1 MHDTFLIP
9 VGTQV
14 VLRSA
19 HPVPHAAEPKPTG
32 RVGVVVDAP
41 DSNERAY
48 LVRFVDGREL
58 TVKFG
63 ELLVRKLDAADVTVT
78 PGPDVAAFV
87 VLRVVVGSRAFGLSA
102 DSSDEDRRGVYRP
115 PADWH
120 WSLVKPPEQV
130 ESFAP
135 GIEEVVWELEKFLR
149 LALQAN
155 PNILEVL
162 WSPLVLHAD
171 EIGTELRELR
181 TAFLSKRLFQTYS
194 GYVLSQFRLM
204 RKGFE
209 KSGTFK
215 VKHAM
220 HLLRLLHSGAH
231 ALRER
236 DIRVDVAEHREE
248 LLAVRR
254 GERTFDEV
262 AARALQLNAE
272 FEAAYVATELPDKPD
287 TERVNGFLVSA
298 RRKAVSPRH
307 AGERSPP

>member
-1 MHDTFLIP
+1 MHDSFIIP

-14 VLRSA
+14 VLRYA
-19 HPVPHAAEPKPTG
+19 HPVPHSTEPKPAG
-32 RVGVVVDAP
+32 SVGVVVDAP
-41 DSNERAY
+41 ESNDRAY
-48 LVRFVDGREL
+48 LVRFLDGREL

-63 ELLVRKLDAADVTVT
+63 ELLVRKHDAADVTVT
-78 PGPDVAAFV
+78 PGPDVTAFV
-87 VLRVVVGSRAFGLSA
+87 VLRVVLGSRAFGLSTE
-102 DSSDEDRRGVYRP
+102 SSDEDRRGVFLP

-130 ESFAP
+130 ELFAP
-135 GIEEVVWELEKFLR
+135 GVEETVWELEKFLR

-171 EIGTELRELR
+171 EIGTELRRLR

-209 KSGTFK
+209 RNGTYK

-220 HLLRLLHSGAH
+220 HLLRLLHSGTH
-231 ALRER
+231 AMRER

-254 GERTFDEV
+254 GERTFEEV
-262 AARALQLNAE
+262 AARALELNAE
-272 FEAAYVATELPDKPD
+272 FEKAFQATELPDRPD
-287 TERVNGFLVSA
+287 FERVNAFLVSA
-298 RRKAVSPRH
+298 RRRA
-307 AGERSPP
+307 ALGERGA

>member
-1 MHDTFLIP
+1 MSDTFLIP

-14 VLRSA
+14 VLRYA
-19 HPVPHAAEPKPTG
+19 HPMPHAPEPKPAG
-32 RVGVVVDAP
+32 SVGVVVDAP
-41 DSNERAY
+41 QSNDRAY
-48 LVRFVDGREL
+48 LVRFVDGQEL

-63 ELLVRKLDAADVTVT
+63 ELLVRKRDAADVTVT
-78 PGPDVAAFV
+78 PGPDVSRFV
-87 VLRVVVGSRAFGLSA
+87 VLRVVLGSRAFGLST
-102 DSSDEDRRGVYRP
+102 DSSDEDRRGVYLP

-135 GIEEVVWELEKFLR
+135 GVEEVVWELEKFLR

-162 WSPLVLHAD
+162 WSPLVRHAD
-171 EIGTELRELR
+171 GVGTELRELR

-204 RKGFE
+204 RKGFA

-220 HLLRLLHSGAH
+220 HLLRLLHSGTH
-231 ALRER
+231 AMRER
-236 DIRVDVAEHREE
+236 DIRVDVADHREE

-262 AARALQLNAE
+262 AARALQLNAH
-272 FEAAYVATELPDKPD
+272 FEAAYSATALPEKPD
-287 TERVNGFLVSA
+287 FERVNAFLIAA
-298 RRKAVSPRH
+298 RRRAK
-307 AGERSPP
+307 

>member
-1 MHDTFLIP
+1 MNDSFIIP

-14 VLRSA
+14 VLRYA
-19 HPVPHAAEPKPTG
+19 HPIPHSAEPKPAG
-32 RVGVVVDAP
+32 SVGVIVDAP
-41 DSNERAY
+41 ESNDRAY
-48 LVRFVDGREL
+48 LVRFLDGREL

-78 PGPDVAAFV
+78 PGPDVTEFV
-87 VLRVVVGSRAFGLSA
+87 VLRVVLGSRAFGLSTE
-102 DSSDEDRRGVYRP
+102 SSDEDRRGVYLP

-120 WSLVKPPEQV
+120 WGLVKPPEQV
-130 ESFAP
+130 ELFAP
-135 GIEEVVWELEKFLR
+135 GVEETVWELEKFLR

-171 EIGTELRELR
+171 EIGTELRGLR

-209 KSGTFK
+209 RSGTFK

-220 HLLRLLHSGAH
+220 HLLRLLHSGTH
-231 ALRER
+231 AMRER

-254 GERTFDEV
+254 GERTFEEV
-262 AARALQLNAE
+262 AARALELNAE
-272 FEAAYVATELPDKPD
+272 FEKAFQATELPDRPD
-287 TERVNGFLVSA
+287 FERVNAFLVSA
-298 RRKAVSPRH
+298 RRRA
-307 AGERSPP
+307 A

>member
-1 MHDTFLIP
+1 MSDTFLIP

-14 VLRSA
+14 VLRYA
-19 HPVPHAAEPKPTG
+19 RPMPHSPEPKPAG
-32 RVGVVVDAP
+32 SVGVVIDAP

-48 LVRFVDGREL
+48 LVRFVDGQEL

-78 PGPDVAAFV
+78 PGPDVSGFV
-87 VLRVVVGSRAFGLSA
+87 VLRVVLGSRAFGLST
-102 DSSDEDRRGVYRP
+102 DSSDEDRRGVYLP

-135 GIEEVVWELEKFLR
+135 GVEEVVWELEKFLR

-171 EIGTELRELR
+171 GTGTELRELR

-204 RKGFE
+204 RKGFA

-220 HLLRLLHSGAH
+220 HLLRLLHSGTH
-231 ALRER
+231 AMRER

-254 GERTFDEV
+254 GERTFNEV
-262 AARALQLNAE
+262 AARALELNAE
-272 FEAAYVATELPDKPD
+272 FESAYSATALPDRPD
-287 TERVNGFLVSA
+287 FDRVNAFLTAA
-298 RRKAVSPRH
+298 RRRAKD
-307 AGERSPP
+307 RS

>member
-1 MHDTFLIP
+1 MHDSFIIP

-14 VLRSA
+14 VLRYA
-19 HPVPHAAEPKPTG
+19 HPVAHAAEPKPDG
-32 RVGVVVDAP
+32 SVGVVVDSP
-41 DSNERAY
+41 ESNDRAY
-48 LVRFVDGREL
+48 LVRFLDGREL

-78 PGPDVAAFV
+78 PGPDVTAFV
-87 VLRVVVGSRAFGLSA
+87 VLRVVLGSRAFGLSTE
-102 DSSDEDRRGVYRP
+102 SSDEDRRGVYLP

-130 ESFAP
+130 ELFAP
-135 GIEEVVWELEKFLR
+135 GVEETVWELEKFLR

-171 EIGTELRELR
+171 EIGNELRELR

-220 HLLRLLHSGAH
+220 HLLRLLHSGTH
-231 ALRER
+231 AMRER
-236 DIRVDVAEHREE
+236 DIRVDVAEHRAE

-254 GERTFDEV
+254 GERSFDEV
-262 AARALQLNAE
+262 AARALELNGE
-272 FEAAYVATELPDKPD
+272 FEKAFRTTELPDRPD
-287 TERVNGFLVSA
+287 FKRVNAFLVSA
-298 RRKAVSPRH
+298 RRRAK
-307 AGERSPP
+307 